1 MKILMTGATGFVGQ
15 KLGLELV
22 KAGHELVVISRQS
35 LKAQKSCPFPC
46 QIIEA
51 DLNLAPLNKTQME
64 ALEGVEVVYNLM
76 GDSIAE
82 GSWTEEKQKSL
93 RDSRILATQHLSASF
108 KNSHPKVM
116 ISASAIGIYGHR
128 MDEELNEASEP
139 GTGFLP
145 QLCQDWEAEARAFHE
160 SRVVNARIGLVISRE
175 GGILKELLPVFQAG
189 GGGALAGGKQWM
201 SWIHRDDLVRALIFV
216 LEHEET
222 GSHLP
227 VYQQEEIGLQLSIKR
242 QYFCREYLVDRNAT
256 QAAVRAGYSVK
267 TARQQAAQIM
277 ANEAVR
283 VFLNNLMHLRE
294 QSLQESA
301 EYVVNSLRDIVGN
314 AVASGNHREALRGLE
329 LLGKHYRL
337 FTDDAQR
344 TRYPMTD
351 KRFS

>member
-1 MKILMTGATGFVGQ
+1 M
-15 KLGLELV
+15 
-22 KAGHELVVISRQS
+22 
-35 LKAQKSCPFPC
+35 
-46 QIIEA
+46 
-51 DLNLAPLNKTQME
+51 ME
-64 ALEGVEVVYNLM
+64 QPQQEE
-76 GDSIAE
+76 I
-82 GSWTEEKQKSL
+82 GSDIPIKQ
-93 RDSRILATQHLSASF
+93 H
-108 KNSHPKVM
+108 V
-116 ISASAIGIYGHR
+116 
-128 MDEELNEASEP
+128 
-139 GTGFLP
+139 
-145 QLCQDWEAEARAFHE
+145 
-160 SRVVNARIGLVISRE
+160 
-175 GGILKELLPVFQAG
+175 
-189 GGGALAGGKQWM
+189 
-201 SWIHRDDLVRALIFV
+201 V
-216 LEHEET
+216 LEHEEA
-222 GSHLP
+222 GWQLP
-227 VYQQEEIGLQLSIKR
+227 IKR
-242 QYFCREYLVDRNAT
+242 QAFCREYLVDRNAT